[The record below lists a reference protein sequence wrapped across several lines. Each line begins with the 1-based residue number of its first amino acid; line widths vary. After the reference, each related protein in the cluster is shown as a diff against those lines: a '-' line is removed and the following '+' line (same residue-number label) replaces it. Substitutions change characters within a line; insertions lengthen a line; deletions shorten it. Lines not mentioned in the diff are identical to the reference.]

1 MSTLGYESNLNSL
14 AQIAGQ
20 APVNAVEYGL
30 QGGKRSKKRAS
41 AKKKTRP
48 KPKSKSCCNC
58 NCDSKSKSKSKSC
71 CNCNCDSKLMKQVAE
86 LLKKN
91 IHVMR
96 HKSRPDARAKKTKHS
111 RGRKNRGTRK
121 KTSRR

>member
-1 MSTLGYESNLNSL
+1 MSNASYHL
-14 AQIAGQ
+14 AVQEPQIAGQ
-20 APVNAVEYGL
+20 AVVEPGPAQVGL
-30 QGGKRSKKRAS
+30 AGGKRSKKKAS

-48 KPKSKSCCNC
+48 K
-58 NCDSKSKSKSKSC
+58 SKSKPQSKQC
-71 CNCNCDSKLMKQVAE
+71 CDCDSKLMKQVAG

-96 HKSRPDARAKKTKHS
+96 HKSRPDTRAKKTKHS

>member
-1 MSTLGYESNLNSL
+1 MSNTSSFNLAVQDPQIGNQAVVESGYAQVGL
-14 AQIAGQ
+14 A
-20 APVNAVEYGL
+20 
-30 QGGKRSKKRAS
+30 GGKRSKKKAS

-48 KPKSKSCCNC
+48 K
-58 NCDSKSKSKSKSC
+58 SKSKPQSKQC
-71 CNCNCDSKLMKQVAE
+71 CDCDSTLMKQVAE

>member
-58 NCDSKSKSKSKSC
+58 NCDSK
-71 CNCNCDSKLMKQVAE
+71 LMKQVAE